1 MIGTTAIRRLTGRP
15 DTASAMSAP
24 PERIRRVKTRG
35 RAVWFGIV
43 AGVACLG
50 TIATTNT
57 VSAQK
62 KKATPKEIAEVTA
75 LVVMTPNGPASCQTW
90 IDWRSPAA
98 DPVDTAAIE
107 FWAEGYLSGLAAGSR
122 HDVIGSFRHDAL
134 AAWLTQYCTTNPQ
147 TPLPEAIAALG
158 LAMLAHP
165 DGKL

>member
-1 MIGTTAIRRLTGRP
+1 MTEHPGRRDGFGIGRRTT
-15 DTASAMSAP
+15 
-24 PERIRRVKTRG
+24 
-35 RAVWFGIV
+35 WFGVI
-43 AGVACLG
+43 AGAACLA
-50 TIATTNT
+50 TVATTSS

-62 KKATPKEIAEVTA
+62 KKPTPKEISEVTA

-90 IDWRSPAA
+90 IDWRSPTA

-107 FWAEGYLSGLAAGSR
+107 FWAEGYLSGLAAGSH

-134 AAWLTQYCTTNPQ
+134 AGWLTQYCTTNPQ
-147 TPLPEAIAALG
+147 TPLPEAIVALG